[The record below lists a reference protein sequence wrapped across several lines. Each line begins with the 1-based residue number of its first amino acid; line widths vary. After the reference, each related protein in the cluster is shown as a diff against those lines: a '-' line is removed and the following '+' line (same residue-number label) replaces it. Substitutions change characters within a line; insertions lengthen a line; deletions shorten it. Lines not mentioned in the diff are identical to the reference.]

1 MNIMFICTGN
11 ICRSAMAEGY
21 MKKKVEEEKLD
32 INVCSSGIYGEE
44 GMGASYLAKEAMEE
58 YGVSL
63 DSHIAKVTSKTN
75 VEDMDLVLCATLG
88 HKRILLQMY
97 PNLSEKIYTIKEYAY
112 GEDILD
118 KDISDPW
125 GYDITVYRRCATEL
139 TNAIDK
145 IISKLK

>member
-1 MNIMFICTGN
+1 
-11 ICRSAMAEGY
+11 MAEGY
-21 MKKKVEEEKLD
+21 MKKMVAEKKLD

-58 YGVSL
+58 YGVNL
-63 DSHIAKVTSKTN
+63 NNHIARITSKTD
-75 VEDMDLVLCATLG
+75 VKDMDLLLCATSG

-97 PNLSEKIYTIKEYAY
+97 PELSNKIYTMKEYAY

-125 GYDITVYRRCATEL
+125 GFDITVYRHCAAEL
-139 TNAIDK
+139 TNVIDAIIEKMMQKGDGS
-145 IISKLK
+145 ISPQSKG

>member
-1 MNIMFICTGN
+1 MNVMFICTGN

-21 MKKKVEEEKLD
+21 MKKIVQEKGLN

-58 YGVSL
+58 YGVNL
-63 DSHIAKVTSKTN
+63 DNHIARITSKTDIEN
-75 VEDMDLVLCATLG
+75 MDLILCATMG

-97 PNLSEKIYTIKEYAY
+97 PDLSNKIYTMKEYAY
-112 GEDILD
+112 GEKELD

-125 GYDITVYRRCATEL
+125 GFDITVYRRCAAEL

-145 IISKLK
+145 IVEKIK